1 MASSRATRDGLS
13 ARDRLL
19 EAAIECIA
27 EEGYYRASSNQI
39 ARRAGLTWGVIQHHF
54 GTRERL
60 LLEVVRDGAQDLLAT
75 FEKAQIEGDTPL
87 ERLESLADVVWSHYC
102 TPEFLVRVQI
112 VMNLSRDPTTARE
125 TVEALSELAER
136 TLSGWQRLVDQVVAP
151 KRQPPGIS
159 AALFQILRGVAVGE
173 ELLESMVA
181 TTEPRRPRTAER
193 KLLLRALATQLE
205 AT

>member
-1 MASSRATRDGLS
+1 MAAGRSTRDGVS
-13 ARDRLL
+13 ARERLL
-19 EAAIECIA
+19 EAAVECIA

-54 GTRERL
+54 GTREQL
-60 LLEVVRDGAQDLLAT
+60 LLEVVREGAQDLLAT
-75 FEKAQIEGDTPL
+75 FEKAQIDGDTPL
-87 ERLESLADVVWSHYC
+87 ERLESLADVAWSHYC

-112 VMNLSRDPTTARE
+112 VMNLSRDPTTATE

-136 TLSGWQRLVDQVVAP
+136 TTSGWQRLVDQVVAP
-151 KRQPPGIS
+151 KRQPPGLS
-159 AALFQILRGVAVGE
+159 TALFQILRGVAVGE

-181 TTEPRRPRTAER
+181 GKQSRRPRKGER

-205 AT
+205 GV